1 MRIHST
7 AGVTSAVGFR
17 KPAACV
23 IASQSQPK
31 LSSDLVLKERKERRK
46 KRKRKRVGAGM
57 RLA

>member
-17 KPAACV
+17 KSAACV

-31 LSSDLVLKERKERRK
+31 LSSDLVLKGRKEGRKERERE
-46 KRKRKRVGAGM
+46 RVLG
-57 RLA
+57 